1 MKGLGTAAFA
11 LAAIAAAS
19 APMVSARHDPAPS
32 SRAVTW
38 PSRFE
43 GRRIVPLPP
52 APEDALLAA
61 QFPGRTARFSDGRR
75 QIVLRRMDAATRRLH
90 PARDCFRAT
99 GHAIAPAPM
108 RVSPDGRA
116 ASCFAA
122 ARGGR
127 TLLVCEHVRDA
138 RGRSWPDI
146 SSWYWS
152 ALLGTSEGPWTAA
165 LTVERTGSDSTG
177 TAMR

>member
-1 MKGLGTAAFA
+1 MKRLGTAAFA
-11 LAAIAAAS
+11 VAALAAAF
-19 APMVSARHDPAPS
+19 APVLSARHDPGPLS
-32 SRAVTW
+32 TAVAW

-52 APEDALLAA
+52 APEDALLAGN
-61 QFPGRTARFSDGRR
+61 FPGRTARFSDGRR
-75 QIVLRRMDAATRRLH
+75 QIVLHRPGAATRRLH

-99 GHAIAPAPM
+99 GHAIAPASM
-108 RVSPDGRA
+108 RVSPGGRA

-122 ARGGR
+122 SRGGR

-165 LTVERTGSDSTG
+165 LTVERTG
-177 TAMR
+177 